1 MSGVKIQFVISLKV
15 EFWKWWNSR
24 ISISISSF
32 VHPMHSSVYDIWL
45 ASASWSNYF
54 WRPVPFSACV
64 LRPRGPLNPTSLNK
78 SQPQICWYI
87 QIAVR
92 VHWLTMNFGTGLIT
106 YMWQKKSKSEI
117 HGRTPWF
124 PPPTP
129 QRYGG
134 GIKFDPHDLR
144 GTLDIFPN
152 IGGTVHDRGRD
163 CYDRGSLSYPMLKMC
178 EMTRLELGVIY
189 WKRLFWVQF

>member
-1 MSGVKIQFVISLKV
+1 
-15 EFWKWWNSR
+15 
-24 ISISISSF
+24 
-32 VHPMHSSVYDIWL
+32 
-45 ASASWSNYF
+45 
-54 WRPVPFSACV
+54 
-64 LRPRGPLNPTSLNK
+64 
-78 SQPQICWYI
+78 
-87 QIAVR
+87 
-92 VHWLTMNFGTGLIT
+92 MNFGTGLIT

-189 WKRLFWVQF
+189 